1 MEKHLHKS
9 VNCSINSQKMPTSRW
24 RKATKQP
31 ELVLA
36 KYHLNLKTSQTV
48 QKRVT
53 RSIEIIFILVLT
65 VGKWRTSRVPY
76 RKASSLH
83 SGEASL
89 IMTKLNIN
97 YAKFLFRFWK
107 KQLHF
112 RMSVGFHGRIVGN
125 STFANSDNPLGW
137 YSTLFQF
144 CGNKTCSRYTQRII
158 DT

>member
-1 MEKHLHKS
+1 M
-9 VNCSINSQKMPTSRW
+9 NCSINSQKMPTSRW
-24 RKATKQP
+24 RKATKLP
-31 ELVLA
+31 ELVPA

-76 RKASSLH
+76 RKSLFASQRRGFIDYDKVKHQLCEISISLL
-83 SGEASL
+83 E
-89 IMTKLNIN
+89 
-97 YAKFLFRFWK
+97 

>member
-24 RKATKQP
+24 RKATKLP
-31 ELVLA
+31 ELVPA
-36 KYHLNLKTSQTV
+36 KYHLNLKNFSN
-48 QKRVT
+48 
-53 RSIEIIFILVLT
+53 
-65 VGKWRTSRVPY
+65 
-76 RKASSLH
+76 SSEKSHLKHRNNFH
-83 SGEASL
+83 SGSDSRKMANFTCTISKSLFASQRRGFIDYDKVKHQL
-89 IMTKLNIN
+89 CEISISL
-97 YAKFLFRFWK
+97 LE

>member
-1 MEKHLHKS
+1 M
-9 VNCSINSQKMPTSRW
+9 NCSINSQKMPTSRW
-24 RKATKQP
+24 RKATKLP
-31 ELVLA
+31 ELVPA